1 DEAPPAADLRGG
13 VPALR
18 GSRLALAL
26 TVRAR
31 PALGGWGA
39 VGRARRRRLAGGWG
53 AVGQVRRR
61 RRVAGSGC
69 TVPGR
74 ALPRWA
80 VRVVLLLRAGLLGA
94 AGVRPA
100 GRPVRLARLLRI
112 GTLRARVLRTG
123 ALLSRARVLRG
134 LALGR
139 AAVRLLRL
147 LRAGLPRAR
156 LLRAWLLRARLLR
169 AGGGRLPGGLRGTR
183 AVAGRRGGLLR
194 RGLVRRA
201 VHRALGRLALAA
213 AELARRLVGVADGRD
228 LCPEEP
234 RPQALGSLAAE
245 LDPVTT
251 LGQDVTV
258 DDVPG
263 TVAARELRDVRHARA
278 PVSDPRT
285 WSHNVRCRHGTRRRR
300 PCPRP
305 RRLPC
310 CAACPAAPLALLR
323 EGRRRREALEGRRRP
338 RPPGRAVVGK
348 LSRCAVGPARPDAPS
363 SSALRGDRDLDLV
376 PLGQLVKGC
385 QAHLDGLGHGPHVD
399 QRPRA
404 DVHDVA
410 GAVAHHDRERGARLL
425 GRREGHE
432 HLRAPEIVH
441 LRRHAGHLEPRVGAL
456 LAHEVAPRIDLHG
469 ARQEVCALGLEDP
482 RDDPVG
488 PAREEGVRGPLP
500 DHGLRLVEHA
510 DLDDRAHRLTLE
522 LGRVEVRDE
531 PRVLAV

>member
-1 DEAPPAADLRGG
+1 
-13 VPALR
+13 
-18 GSRLALAL
+18 
-26 TVRAR
+26 
-31 PALGGWGA
+31 
-39 VGRARRRRLAGGWG
+39 
-53 AVGQVRRR
+53 
-61 RRVAGSGC
+61 
-69 TVPGR
+69 
-74 ALPRWA
+74 
-80 VRVVLLLRAGLLGA
+80 AGLLGA

-147 LRAGLPRAR
+147 LRAGLPRTR

-183 AVAGRRGGLLR
+183 SVAGRRGGLLRRRLVR

-245 LDPVTT
+245 LDPVPT

-263 TVAARELRDVRHARA
+263 TVAARALRDVRHARA

-305 RRLPC
+305 
-310 CAACPAAPLALLR
+310 
-323 EGRRRREALEGRRRP
+323 
-338 RPPGRAVVGK
+338 PGRAVV
-348 LSRCAVGPARPDAPS
+348 V
-363 SSALRGDRDLDLV
+363 SSAG
-376 PLGQLVKGC
+376 
-385 QAHLDGLGHGPHVD
+385 
-399 QRPRA
+399 RPRP
-404 DVHDVA
+404 
-410 GAVAHHDRERGARLL
+410 GP
-425 GRREGHE
+425 
-432 HLRAPEIVH
+432 RAPRAA
-441 LRRHAGHLEPRVGAL
+441 RRALSGASRPSR
-456 LAHEVAPRIDLHG
+456 ARAPRRPE
-469 ARQEVCALGLEDP
+469 AACR
-482 RDDPVG
+482 
-488 PAREEGVRGPLP
+488 
-500 DHGLRLVEHA
+500 
-510 DLDDRAHRLTLE
+510 RA
-522 LGRVEVRDE
+522 
-531 PRVLAV
+531 